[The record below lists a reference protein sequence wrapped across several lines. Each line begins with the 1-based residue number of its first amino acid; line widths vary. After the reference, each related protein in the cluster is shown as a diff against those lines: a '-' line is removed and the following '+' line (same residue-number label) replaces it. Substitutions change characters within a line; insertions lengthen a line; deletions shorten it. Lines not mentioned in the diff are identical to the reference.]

1 MDGSE
6 SNVAMVL
13 QSLRTGTPVLW
24 RNDRQLPAASVLG
37 WLAGDAP
44 VAKGRHNA
52 LNAAVAGK
60 PGLPLS
66 RDDIRDAAARLERF
80 APVIAALFPA
90 TDSGII
96 ESPLRPIPAMAEALG
111 ISSERPLL
119 LKMDSHLPVAGSI
132 KARGGVYEVL
142 VHAEQL
148 ALEAG
153 ILAGTDQS
161 YEVLL
166 SPEARRLYSKHTIAV
181 GSTGNLG
188 LSIGITGRALGFNV
202 TVHMSRDARE
212 WKKTL
217 LRTQGAVVNEYASD
231 YSAAVAAGR
240 AAAQLQRDVYFVD
253 DEDSRH
259 LFLGYAVAAL
269 RLPAQ
274 LTALGITVSPEQ
286 PLYVYLPC
294 GVGGGPGGVTFGLKH
309 VFGDAVRCW
318 FAEPVEAPAVIA
330 GLVTGKHGGISVQ
343 DLGLSN
349 VTAADGLAVG
359 RPSDMVCT
367 AMDHLLDGGYTVT
380 DSELFRLLRLLAKV
394 EGIELEPSALA
405 GMVGPG
411 MVATPGP
418 ATHVVWAT
426 GGSMVPRDVMDEYLQ
441 PL

>member
-166 SPEARRLYSKHTIAV
+166 SPEARRLYNKHTIAV

-188 LSIGITGRALGFNV
+188 LSIGITGRALGLDRK
-202 TVHMSRDARE
+202 S
-212 WKKTL
+212 
-217 LRTQGAVVNEYASD
+217 VV
-231 YSAAVAAGR
+231 
-240 AAAQLQRDVYFVD
+240 
-253 DEDSRH
+253 
-259 LFLGYAVAAL
+259 
-269 RLPAQ
+269 
-274 LTALGITVSPEQ
+274 
-286 PLYVYLPC
+286 
-294 GVGGGPGGVTFGLKH
+294 
-309 VFGDAVRCW
+309 
-318 FAEPVEAPAVIA
+318 
-330 GLVTGKHGGISVQ
+330 
-343 DLGLSN
+343 
-349 VTAADGLAVG
+349 
-359 RPSDMVCT
+359 
-367 AMDHLLDGGYTVT
+367 
-380 DSELFRLLRLLAKV
+380 
-394 EGIELEPSALA
+394 
-405 GMVGPG
+405 
-411 MVATPGP
+411 
-418 ATHVVWAT
+418 
-426 GGSMVPRDVMDEYLQ
+426 
-441 PL
+441 